1 VNERVRR
8 ITLLGSSSGRNAG
21 DAALIR
27 AIVEGLRRELPGAR
41 FEIPTIAPGF
51 LRRSYP
57 ADVVTPIP
65 ILPWNLS
72 IRFFG
77 VPTFRSVART
87 DATLVFDAILFDR
100 SLRNPFF
107 NHLWPLQF
115 LLPYAKRCGKK
126 VVFHDVG
133 VGPVDTAAGREVLRR
148 ALATGDLFLIR
159 DPDSLALAREVG
171 LPPKPVHLMAD
182 AAFDH
187 PPASATRIGEIL
199 RGLDL
204 APERSRVGVN
214 VNAYL
219 DSWAS
224 ENGGTVDAQRFATV
238 IAEVADRMVL
248 DWHAAVVF
256 FVTQRMDEPI
266 TRSVQARMKTRE
278 HSRILGN
285 GELAPEELQGAMGE
299 MAFFVGMRLHSLL
312 LAASR
317 ETPIAGLVY
326 QKKVESMLRYLE
338 LPESAVPMAP
348 FEAESLWQR
357 IDDRWRHRDDIRQRL
372 SRRVA
377 QMRELARESMRL
389 TADLLRAPSNP

>member
-1 VNERVRR
+1 MTR
-8 ITLLGSSSGRNAG
+8 ITLLGSASGRNAG

-27 AIVEGLRRELPGAR
+27 AIVEGLRRELPGVR

-51 LRRSYP
+51 LRRWYP

-100 SLRNPFF
+100 SLRNPLF

-115 LLPYAKRCGKK
+115 LLPYAKRRGKK

-133 VGPVDTAAGREVLRR
+133 VGPVHTAAGREVLRR
-148 ALATGDLFLIR
+148 ALAAGDLFLIR
-159 DPDSLALAREVG
+159 DPESLALAREVG
-171 LPPKPVHLMAD
+171 LPPKPVHLVAD

-187 PPASATRIGEIL
+187 APASAARVAEII
-199 RGLDL
+199 RGLALDP
-204 APERSRVGVN
+204 ARSRVGVN

-224 ENGGTVDAQRFATV
+224 ENRGNVDAERFATV
-238 IAEVADRMVL
+238 LAEIADRMVSE
-248 DWHAAVVF
+248 WRVAVVF
-256 FVTQRMDEPI
+256 FVTQRMDETI
-266 TRSVQARMKTRE
+266 TRQVQQRMNRRE

-285 GELAPEELQGAMGE
+285 RELAPEELQGAMGE
-299 MAFFVGMRLHSLL
+299 MAFFLGMRLHSLL

-317 ETPIAGLVY
+317 ETPIAGLAY
-326 QKKVESMLRYLE
+326 QSKVESMLRYLE
-338 LPESAVPMAP
+338 LPDSAVPLAP

-357 IDDRWRHRDDIRQRL
+357 IDDRWRHRDDIRRRL
-372 SRRVA
+372 TGRVA
-377 QMRELARESMRL
+377 EMRKLARESMRL
-389 TADLLRAPSNP
+389 TADLLRDSSNP